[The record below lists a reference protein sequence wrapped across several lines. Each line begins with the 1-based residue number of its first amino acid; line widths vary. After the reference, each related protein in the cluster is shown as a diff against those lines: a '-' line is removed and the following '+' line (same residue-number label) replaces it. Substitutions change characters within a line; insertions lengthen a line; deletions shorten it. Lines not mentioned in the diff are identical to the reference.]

1 MPCQIYITFINF
13 LKKKSQFT
21 DIELEEKKLQKEK
34 KRQEREEMKK
44 KWRQIPEYWDI

>member
-1 MPCQIYITFINF
+1 MPCQIYIPFINF

-21 DIELEEKKLQKEK
+21 DIELEEK